1 MGDYLGSVAL
11 PSMKMRQRKLCQI
24 KQQPRAAPVYN
35 DSSNFGVRMLEKLGW
50 SEGKGLGKREDG
62 MSAPILPKMKQDAEG
77 FGYAGEKDDHWTQHD
92 QDFNQLLKS
101 LNGEEAPP
109 VDEVDLAKMKSLEE
123 KSKNSR
129 ARVHY
134 KKFTRGK
141 DLSRANEKDL
151 ANIFGKKTLE
161 EVKNQKVETVEAV
174 EKDSSEDKSD
184 SDETNVLGLTTI
196 KATMSLQDY
205 FKSKMQEKFG
215 QAKQNSV
222 TESEAVDE
230 IDETSSKKKSKK
242 SKKGIETDMD
252 ETQTNSTP
260 EEETEQ
266 CEEPIKKKKKKKRS
280 TVEDADTVQEST
292 VEHTSPDPEEEPV
305 QEEPP
310 KKKSIKEK
318 RSKVEQ
324 EEHAL
329 EEIDEDPATSSK
341 KKSKKDKL
349 EQSED
354 SAPVEIEESTS
365 EDSVAK
371 KSKKKK
377 RKRSDEQLD
386 SAELPTASEEVPVE
400 ESSPA
405 DSTEPKKKKKKKSK
419 SKEEPVAPQQ
429 KEEQE
434 EDEITCRVKVS
445 VLKQLDESGF
455 PGSNFGDIVGYG
467 LSQDVKL
474 IKREGKNQKQ
484 ALEKHQFIRQ
494 KQTSTQRKRQ
504 MLKKVSAFKR
514 V

>member
-109 VDEVDLAKMKSLEE
+109 VDEVDMAKMKSLEE

-141 DLSRANEKDL
+141 DLSRASEKDL
-151 ANIFGKKTLE
+151 ANIFGKKSLD
-161 EVKNQKVETVEAV
+161 EVKNNKLAV
-174 EKDSSEDKSD
+174 EEADDKDDVEDKSD

-196 KATMSLQDY
+196 KASMSLQDY

-222 TESEAVDE
+222 IEPELEAETED
-230 IDETSSKKKSKK
+230 TTSKKKSKK
-242 SKKGIETDMD
+242 SKKSAEAELD
-252 ETQTNSTP
+252 ETVANP
-260 EEETEQ
+260 TEDVAE
-266 CEEPIKKKKKKKRS
+266 CSEEPTKKKKKKKRS
-280 TVEDADTVQEST
+280 ELEGVDATQESN
-292 VEHTSPDPEEEPV
+292 VELASLEDEPL
-305 QEEPP
+305 
-310 KKKSIKEK
+310 
-318 RSKVEQ
+318 
-324 EEHAL
+324 L
-329 EEIDEDPATSSK
+329 EESSK
-341 KKSKKDKL
+341 KKSKKAKRSKALYEEPVL
-349 EQSED
+349 EETQTE
-354 SAPVEIEESTS
+354 PTS
-365 EDSVAK
+365 SK
-371 KSKKKK
+371 KSKKEESEQLEDNEPTEIGKSISEESVTKKSKNKK
-377 RKRSDEQLD
+377 RKRSDEQSD
-386 SAELPTASEEVPVE
+386 STEIQLPSEEVFVE
-400 ESSPA
+400 ETSVEIKS
-405 DSTEPKKKKKKKSK
+405 KKKKKKKT
-419 SKEEPVAPQQ
+419 ETEQEVT
-429 KEEQE
+429 QE

-445 VLKQLDESGF
+445 VLKQLDETGF

-474 IKREGKNQKQ
+474 IKRESKNLKQ
-484 ALEKHQFIRQ
+484 VMEKHQFIQQ
-494 KQTSTQRKRQ
+494 KQTSVQRKRQ

-514 V
+514 L